1 MHHNSDEETSAYFKS
16 DGFFKQ
22 FININQIIDEIWR
35 LRKEEPAELL
45 VWKMKH
51 KQVFKFR
58 SKLLNFLEKRFG
70 RGWAQFLKEKATM
83 DKVKLYPYSGHV
95 CRPATYIAD
104 QTDTRDAVPDIVSPE
119 SDLDATAGAAGLDN
133 VTEDIVINISVA
145 PDNEDLLELNQAG
158 TSNELGA
165 TPKVSSP
172 VLQNSIFTT
181 RTHSSNS
188 ILVPSQ
194 PLESIASTTRPEN
207 EVPFLPSLF
216 GRPSNK
222 NFEKNTYL
230 RSSPSKKRRTEPT
243 NPSRPTTRSRF
254 APFSASERAEITQAA
269 TKDIQGTTAIS
280 NRPIAGRIPSFVKNI
295 GPHAETFYFD
305 ERRRM
310 INSHIDAIKAE
321 EETYKLQERM

>member
-1 MHHNSDEETSAYFKS
+1 
-16 DGFFKQ
+16 
-22 FININQIIDEIWR
+22 
-35 LRKEEPAELL
+35 
-45 VWKMKH
+45 
-51 KQVFKFR
+51 
-58 SKLLNFLEKRFG
+58 
-70 RGWAQFLKEKATM
+70 M

-95 CRPATYIAD
+95 CRPATYITD

-222 NFEKNTYL
+222 NCEKKYL
-230 RSSPSKKRRTEPT
+230 SEVFTFKEKKNRTNKSKQA
-243 NPSRPTTRSRF
+243 NHQ
-254 APFSASERAEITQAA
+254 IT
-269 TKDIQGTTAIS
+269 IC
-280 NRPIAGRIPSFVKNI
+280 
-295 GPHAETFYFD
+295 TF
-305 ERRRM
+305 
-310 INSHIDAIKAE
+310 
-321 EETYKLQERM
+321 LG